1 MTRSHFRCFALVAIF
16 VGLLFAAGCRNYE
29 SFWINVTV
37 VNQTGAAIKDIEVDY
52 PSASFGINLLPAGA
66 VYHYRLKVNGHGK
79 LSAQY
84 LAPMDKP
91 VKVSG
96 PSVQDNQQGQVT
108 ITLLPQGK
116 ITFADQLTM
125 GHSAF

>member
-1 MTRSHFRCFALVAIF
+1 MIRSPFRSLALAGIF
-16 VGLLFAAGCRNYE
+16 VGLLLAAGCRNYE
-29 SFWINVTV
+29 SFWVNVTV

-52 PSASFGINLLPAGA
+52 PSASFGINQLAPGA
-66 VYHYRLKVNGHGK
+66 VYHYRLKINGHGK
-79 LSAQY
+79 ISAQY

-96 PSVQDNQQGQVT
+96 PSVEDNQQGQVT

-116 ITFADQLTM
+116 ITFAEQLTM
-125 GHSAF
+125 GHSRF